1 MTPSSYQPR
10 LEEMISTQIEDRGI
24 TDRRILDAFRSNPR
38 HLFVPGERKAEAY
51 SDRPLPIGKG
61 QTISQPYI
69 VALMTDLL
77 DPGPEDEVLEIGT
90 GSGFQTAI
98 LASLA
103 EKVFTVERKRK
114 LLERAKEVHEE
125 LGIENVRYR
134 EGDGTRGWE
143 EQSPFKRILG
153 TGSVP
158 EVPDLLIDQL
168 DQGGKAV
175 LPVGSRKQQR
185 LNILTKKA
193 EKVTRQEGAYCS
205 FLPLIGEEGWDN

>member
-1 MTPSSYQPR
+1 MTPSSHQPR
-10 LEEMISTQIEDRGI
+10 LEEMISSQIEDRGI

-77 DPGPEDEVLEIGT
+77 DPCPEDAVLEIGT

-103 EKVFTVERKRK
+103 EEVFTVERKRE
-114 LLERAKEVHEE
+114 LLERAKEVHGE

-143 EQSPFKRILG
+143 EKSPFERILG

-158 EVPDLLIDQL
+158 EVPDPLIDQL
-168 DQGGKAV
+168 VHGGKAV
-175 LPVGSRKQQR
+175 LPVGGRKQQR
-185 LNILTKKA
+185 LNILTKK
-193 EKVTRQEGAYCS
+193 EETVTRREGTYCS
-205 FLPLIGEEGWDN
+205 FLPLIGENGWDN